1 MIKKLSTAPEM
12 VYHLGMEIK
21 AAFFDIDGTLL
32 AHPEKTIP
40 ESSLRS
46 LRKLREKGILV
57 IASTGRHISEM
68 RRLPLDGIVFD
79 YMVTLNG
86 QLVLDRT
93 GKTIISHPLP
103 EEAKP
108 KIRYY
113 FENRIYPLMIVEEDR
128 IYINFNNLDV
138 EVCHKAI
145 STPLPDVGRYT
156 GSDVYQ
162 LISYGKREDMLALE
176 KSIPGVKAVWWN
188 SYGIDLIPVKGG
200 KEKGISALL
209 ERLGISKDE
218 TISFGDGENDIGMLG
233 CTGIGVA
240 MGNASSAAKAA
251 AGYVT
256 KDIRDDGIEHALT
269 HFGIID

>member
-1 MIKKLSTAPEM
+1 M

-32 AHPEKTIP
+32 AHPEKIIP
-40 ESSLRS
+40 ESSSRS
-46 LRKLREKGILV
+46 IGKLKEKGILV

-68 RRLPLDGIVFD
+68 RKLPLDDIGFD

-86 QLVLDRT
+86 QLVLDKT
-93 GKTIISHPLP
+93 GRTIISHPIP
-103 EEAKP
+103 VEAKP
-108 KIRYY
+108 RIRYF
-113 FENRIYPLMIVEEDR
+113 FENRIYPLMVVEEER
-128 IYINFNNLDV
+128 IYINFNNMDV
-138 EVCHKAI
+138 KECHKAI
-145 STPLPDVGRYT
+145 STPLPEVGTYT

-162 LISYGKREDMLALE
+162 LISYGRRCDMLKLE
-176 KSIPGVKAVWWN
+176 AEIPGVRAVWWN
-188 SYGIDLIPVKGG
+188 SFGIDLIPVDGG
-200 KEKGISALL
+200 KEMGISALL
-209 ERLGISKDE
+209 ARLGIKKEE

-240 MGNASSAAKAA
+240 MGNASEAVKAA

-256 KDIRDDGIEHALT
+256 KDIRDDGIEHALM